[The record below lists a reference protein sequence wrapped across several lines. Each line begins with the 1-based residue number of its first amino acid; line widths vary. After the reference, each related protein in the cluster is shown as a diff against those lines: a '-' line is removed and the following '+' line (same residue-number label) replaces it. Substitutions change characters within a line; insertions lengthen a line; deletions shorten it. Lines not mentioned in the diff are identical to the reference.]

1 VGEYGEYGES
11 GDYDELAE
19 LRREVA
25 RTRPIIAKM
34 AEQARLSGQVVDPP
48 DSLRRA
54 LGLEIPEAPEW
65 VHDTSGNDEWRA
77 ELAHGV
83 VAAVTLYG
91 EPGRT
96 AYYYDWSLVVLYE
109 DDRHRCLV
117 DGQSPGLDG
126 AKRAVLKA
134 AERLGVALVARAR
147 VGLKALETPEVD
159 HD

>member
-65 VHDTSGNDEWRA
+65 VELCPGEWQA
-77 ELAHGV
+77 MIAHGMAASVEEHGLPDEDGHWIEWGV
-83 VAAVTLYG
+83 VVVEYDRTRALVSGEADDLIAA
-91 EPGRT
+91 
-96 AYYYDWSLVVLYE
+96 
-109 DDRHRCLV
+109 
-117 DGQSPGLDG
+117 Q
-126 AKRAVLKA
+126 RAALKA
-134 AERLGVALVARAR
+134 AVGVGVALVARAR
-147 VGLKALETPEVD
+147 VGLKALGGDDAER
-159 HD
+159 

>member
-54 LGLEIPEAPEW
+54 LGLEIPEPPEW
-65 VHDTSGNDEWRA
+65 THDASGNDEWRA

-83 VAAVTLYG
+83 VAVVTLYG

-96 AYYYDWSLVVLYE
+96 AYYYDWSLVVTYE
-109 DDRHRCLV
+109 DDSLPTAV
-117 DGQSPGLDG
+117 DGQAPSLI
-126 AKRAVLKA
+126 AAQRAALKA
-134 AERLGVALVARAR
+134 AEGVGVALVARAR
-147 VGLKALETPEVD
+147 VGLKALGGDDAER
-159 HD
+159 